1 MDGTG
6 SAAHVAACIVQ
17 KNWGMLRGILA
28 GTGSREDALAVLVA
42 AVRDVPAPRL
52 AEFIREATEKVPEE

>member
-28 GTGSREDALAVLVA
+28 GHEDALAVLVA
-42 AVRDVPAPRL
+42 AVRDVPAQRL
-52 AEFIREATEKVPEE
+52 AEFILEATEKVPEE